1 MIESLKHLINTLA
14 APTIFLPLVAIAFF
28 LVLHFYRVV
37 SKPVVS
43 GLILLFAVCFYV
55 VSLFDHNFRHIV
67 AKPDNVPI
75 TIMLFLCGFCVW
87 MALRQA
93 AINDERME
101 KGLPPMEKDGSETI
115 FVWPDLVYIEFLSAV
130 IVGVILTVWSID
142 LKAPLE
148 QPASPFKAP
157 NPSKAPWYFLGLQ
170 EMLVYFDPWLAGV
183 VFPSLIISGLI
194 SIPYMDLNPRGTG
207 YYSFKQ
213 RKMAITIYLFGF
225 LFLWVTLIMLGTFFR
240 GPNWNF
246 FGPYEYW
253 DVHKVEPLV
262 NINLSEIIYIKIL
275 GTGLPHHWFFREIWG
290 LLLIGFYVFALPPIL
305 AKTVLKDFF
314 AKMGFLRYNVFMMH
328 FLMMM
333 LLPIKMIC
341 RWAFNLKY
349 FVAVTEFFFNI

>member
-1 MIESLKHLINTLA
+1 MESVRHLIDWLA
-14 APTIFLPLVAIAFF
+14 SPIRFLPLVCVIFF
-28 LVLHFYRVV
+28 LALRGYRTITRPRVA
-37 SKPVVS
+37 
-43 GLILLFAVCFYV
+43 LAILLGAIIFYV
-55 VSLFDHNFRHIV
+55 LSLLDHNFRHIV

-75 TIMLFLCGFCVW
+75 TIMLFLSGFCTYL
-87 MALRQA
+87 ALRQA

-101 KGLPPMEKDGSETI
+101 RGLAPLEKEGSETI
-115 FVWPDLVYIEFLSAV
+115 FVWPDLVYIEFLAAV
-130 IVGVILTVWSID
+130 LVGILLTIWSIE

-148 QPASPFKAP
+148 QPASPFRAP

-183 VFPSLIISGLI
+183 VFPTLIITGLM
-194 SIPYMDLNPRGTG
+194 SIPYMDMNPRGTG

-213 RKMAITIYLFGF
+213 RRMAITLYLFGF
-225 LFLWVTLIMLGTFFR
+225 LFLWVTLITLGTFFR

-253 DVHKVEPLV
+253 DVHKVQPLV

-275 GTGLPHHWFFREIWG
+275 GTGLPSNWFLREIWG
-290 LLLIGFYVFALPPIL
+290 LLFIAFYVFGLPPLL
-305 AKTVLKDFF
+305 AKTALKNFA
-314 AKMGFLRYNVFMMH
+314 AKMGFIRYNVFMLH

-341 RWAFNLKY
+341 RWLFNLKY

>member
-1 MIESLKHLINTLA
+1 MIELLKHLINTLA
-14 APTIFLPLVAIAFF
+14 APTIFLPLVCVAFF
-28 LVLHFYRVV
+28 LALHFYRLVT
-37 SKPVVS
+37 KPVAA
-43 GLILLFAVCFYV
+43 GGILLAAIVFYG
-55 VSLFDHNFRHIV
+55 VSLLDPNFQRIV

-75 TIMLFLCGFCVW
+75 TIMLSLSGFCVW
-87 MALRQA
+87 LALRQA

-101 KGLPPMEKDGSETI
+101 RGLVPVEREGNETI
-115 FVWPDLVYIEFLSAV
+115 FVWPDLVYIEFLAAV
-130 IVGVILTVWSID
+130 IVGVILTIWSIE

-157 NPSKAPWYFLGLQ
+157 DPSKAPWYFLGLQ

-183 VFPSLIISGLI
+183 VFPTLILTGLI
-194 SIPYMDLNPRGTG
+194 SIPYMDINPRGSG
-207 YYSFKQ
+207 YYSFKP
-213 RKMAITIYLFGF
+213 RRMAITIYLFGF
-225 LFLWVTLIMLGTFFR
+225 LFLWVTLIMLGTCFR

-262 NINLSEIIYIKIL
+262 NINLSEIIYIKLL
-275 GTGLPHHWFFREIWG
+275 GTGMPKHWLIREMWG
-290 LLLIGFYVFALPPIL
+290 LILIAGYLFALPPLL
-305 AKTVLKDFF
+305 AKTVLKNFY
-314 AKMGFLRYNVFMMH
+314 AKMGLIRFNVFMLH

-341 RWAFNLKY
+341 RWLFNLKY

>member
-1 MIESLKHLINTLA
+1 MVDQLKHLINA
-14 APTIFLPLVAIAFF
+14 VSAPTFFLPLTAVAFF
-28 LVLHFYRVV
+28 LVLKYYRIV
-37 SKPVVS
+37 SRPIVS
-43 GLILLFAVCFYV
+43 ALILAAAVVFYCA
-55 VSLFDHNFRHIV
+55 SLLDPNFKHIV

-75 TIMLFLCGFCVW
+75 TIMLFLSGFCVW
-87 MALRQA
+87 VALRQA

-101 KGLPPMEKDGSETI
+101 RGLPPMEKEGNETI
-115 FVWPDLVYIEFLSAV
+115 FVWPDLVYIEFLCAV
-130 IVGVILTVWSID
+130 IVGVILTVWSIE

-183 VFPSLIISGLI
+183 VFPTLIITGLI
-194 SIPYMDLNPRGTG
+194 CIPYMDLNTRGTG
-207 YYSFKQ
+207 YYSFHQ
-213 RKMAITIYLFGF
+213 RRMAITIYLFGF

-262 NINLSEIIYIKIL
+262 NINLSEIIYIKLL
-275 GTGLPHHWFFREIWG
+275 GTGMPHHWLVREMWG
-290 LLLIGFYVFALPPIL
+290 LLILAGYVFVLPGL
-305 AKTVLKDFF
+305 LGKTVFKDFA
-314 AKMGFLRYNVFMMH
+314 AKMGILRYNVFMFH

-341 RWAFNLKY
+341 RWLFNLKY

>member
-1 MIESLKHLINTLA
+1 MIESIKHLINTLA
-14 APTIFLPLVAIAFF
+14 APTIFLPLVAVIFF
-28 LVLHFYRVV
+28 LGLKYYRIIT
-37 SKPVVS
+37 KPAAAL
-43 GLILLFAVCFYV
+43 LILITSVAFY
-55 VSLFDHNFRHIV
+55 SLSLLDHNFRHIV

-75 TIMLFLCGFCVW
+75 TIMLFLSGFLVW
-87 MALRQA
+87 IGLRQA

-101 KGLPPMEKDGSETI
+101 QGLPPVEKDGNETI
-115 FVWPDLVYIEFLSAV
+115 FVWPDLIYIEFLSAV
-130 IVGVILTVWSID
+130 IVGVILTVWSIE

-183 VFPSLIISGLI
+183 VFPSLIISGLMA
-194 SIPYMDLNPRGTG
+194 IPYIDINPRGSG

-213 RKMAITIYLFGF
+213 RKMAITVYLFGF

-262 NINLSEIIYIKIL
+262 NINLSEIIYIKLL
-275 GTGLPHHWFFREIWG
+275 GTGMPSHWLPREIWG
-290 LLLIGFYVFALPPIL
+290 LLLIAGYLFVLPPL
-305 AKTVLKDFF
+305 LSKTLLKEFS

-341 RWAFNLKY
+341 RWLFNMKY

>member
-1 MIESLKHLINTLA
+1 MIETLKHCINALA
-14 APTIFLPLVAIAFF
+14 APTIFLPLVAAAFF
-28 LVLHFYRVV
+28 LVLHFYRTITRPKVAL
-37 SKPVVS
+37 
-43 GLILLFAVCFYV
+43 GILIGAILFYV
-55 VSLFDHNFRHIV
+55 VSLFDPNFQHIV

-75 TIMLFLCGFCVW
+75 TIMLLLCGFCVW
-87 MALRQA
+87 LALRQA

-101 KGLPPMEKDGSETI
+101 RGLPPLEKESSETI
-115 FVWPDLVYIEFLSAV
+115 FVWPDLVYIEFLSA
-130 IVGVILTVWSID
+130 ILVGVILTLWSIE

-194 SIPYMDLNPRGTG
+194 SIPYMDTNPRGSG

-213 RKMAITIYLFGF
+213 RRMSITIYLFGF

-246 FGPYEYW
+246 FGPYEFW

-262 NINLSEIIYIKIL
+262 NINLSEIIYVKL
-275 GTGLPHHWFFREIWG
+275 LHTGMPAHWLPREIWG
-290 LLLIGFYVFALPPIL
+290 LLLVGFYLFALPPIL
-305 AKTVLKDFF
+305 QKTVLKKFY
-314 AKMGFLRYNVFMMH
+314 AEMGFVRYNVFMMH

-333 LLPIKMIC
+333 MLPLKMIC
-341 RWAFNLKY
+341 RWMFNLKY